1 MVATADKRS
10 RVAVWLRG
18 DGIEIGALH
27 RPLVAPPGARVT
39 YVDRLPDAEL
49 RAHYPELNGMPFAPV
64 TALGTAEDLSA
75 FADSSL
81 DFVIANHLLEHLP
94 DPIAGLMEFH
104 RVLRPDGALYMA
116 LPDSRVTFDSTRE
129 LTSPEHIIEEH
140 RHGTGSNRAAHYRD
154 WVVNAEKRVDDA
166 DARIAELMEMDYSI
180 HFHCW
185 RADTFI
191 EFLLAAEKEAG
202 IDFEIAA
209 FAPPEHP
216 ADDEFIL
223 LLLKGK
229 SATVRLPPTPMAF
242 PAPLPRIRSLPAKA
256 WRTLVLEGPR
266 PLLKKSSA
274 YLKRRSSRNGG

>member
-1 MVATADKRS
+1 MAVTSDKRS

-64 TALGTAEDLSA
+64 TVVGTAEDLSA
-75 FADSSL
+75 FADGSL
-81 DFVIANHLLEHLP
+81 DFIIANHLLEHLP
-94 DPIAGLMEFH
+94 DPIAGLIEFH

-116 LPDSRVTFDSTRE
+116 LPDSRVTFDSTRA
-129 LTSPEHIIEEH
+129 LTPPEHIIDEH
-140 RHGTGSNRAAHYRD
+140 RHGTAPNRAAHYRD
-154 WVVNAEKRVDDA
+154 WVVNAEKRVADA
-166 DARIAELMEMDYSI
+166 DTRIAELMQMDYSI

-202 IDFEIAA
+202 IAFEIAA

-229 SATVRLPPTPMAF
+229 SATVRLPPSPV
-242 PAPLPRIRSLPAKA
+242 PHPSAPKRVRSLPAKA
-256 WRTLVLEGPR
+256 LRTLVLEGPR

-274 YLKRRSSRNGG
+274 YLRRRAGRNGG